1 MKIEKKHKVAR
12 TIYSIRL
19 DKTTNINL
27 QEVTFMKKKIEE
39 IKDSNNTKMDKK
51 EYIVRNIFANDS
63 ELDLNEI
70 FKQSFL
76 LDLKGGNW

>member
-1 MKIEKKHKVAR
+1 MKE
-12 TIYSIRL
+12 
-19 DKTTNINL
+19 
-27 QEVTFMKKKIEE
+27 KIEE
-39 IKDSNNTKMDKK
+39 VKDSNNTKMDKK